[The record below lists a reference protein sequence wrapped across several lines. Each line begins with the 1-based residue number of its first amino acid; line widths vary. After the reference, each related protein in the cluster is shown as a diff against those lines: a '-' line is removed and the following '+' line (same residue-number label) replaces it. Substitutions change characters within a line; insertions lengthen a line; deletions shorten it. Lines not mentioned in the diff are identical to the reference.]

1 MLTAARCLL
10 AINNYYYRRG
20 GAETLFL
27 EHNRMFEAIG
37 WQVVPFAM
45 RHPQNLPTHWAEYFP
60 DEIEFGEDYGLA
72 AKLVRAARVVYSLQA
87 RRRMRS
93 LLDAVRPDVAHAHN
107 IYHHLSP
114 SVLPLLKE
122 RGIPVVMTLHDL
134 KLACPAYTMMRGGE
148 PCERC
153 KDGKLYNVALN
164 RCIKGSLALSGL
176 VMVEAYVHRALRLY
190 EDNVDRFVVPSR
202 FLLDKLV
209 EWGFARERFAH
220 IPNFVDPEQF
230 KPGNEVGRRFVY
242 CGRLDR
248 LKGVETLLRAAGAAR
263 QPLTIAGSGPDE
275 ARLRHIGEQA
285 GTDVIFTGHLNKDA
299 LLALVQDARAIVLPS
314 EVPENAPLAIL
325 EAYAAGRPVI
335 GAANAGIPELIRESE
350 TGALFPTGDV
360 AALADTLSRF
370 AALPDTRIAAMGAAG
385 RAWVQSDFSPQ
396 VYLQRQ
402 LELYDSLGVRVR

>member
-1 MLTAARCLL
+1 MLTASKSLL
-10 AINNYYYRRG
+10 AINNYYYGRG

-27 EHNRMFEAIG
+27 EHNRMFESIG

-45 RHPQNLPTHWAEYFP
+45 RHADNLPTDWAEYFP

-72 AKLVRAARVVYSLQA
+72 AKLIRAPRVIYSVQA
-87 RRRMRS
+87 RRRLRD
-93 LLDAVRPDVAHAHN
+93 LLDVVRPHIAHAHN

-134 KLACPAYTMMRGGE
+134 KLACPAYTMMRDGK
-148 PCERC
+148 RC
-153 KDGKLYNVALN
+153 DSCRGGKLYNVALN

-190 EDNVDRFVVPSR
+190 EANVERFVVPSR
-202 FLLDKLV
+202 FLLETLV
-209 EWGFARERFAH
+209 AWGFARERFVH
-220 IPNFVDPEQF
+220 IPNFVDLERF
-230 KPGNEVGRRFVY
+230 KPANEIGRRFVY

-248 LKGVETLLRAAGAAR
+248 LKGVETLLRAAAAAR
-263 QPLTIAGSGPDE
+263 QPLTIAGGGPDE
-275 ARLRHIGEQA
+275 ARLRGIAAQSGS
-285 GTDVIFTGHLNKDA
+285 DVIFTGHLGKDA
-299 LLALVQDARAIVLPS
+299 LPGLIQNARAIVLPS
-314 EVPENAPLAIL
+314 EVPENAPLAVL

-335 GAANAGIPELIRESE
+335 GAANAGIPELIREDE

-360 AALADTLSRF
+360 AALAALLTRF
-370 AALPDTRIAAMGAAG
+370 AALPERRIAAMGATG
-385 RAWVQSDFSPQ
+385 RAWVEQDFSPS

-402 LELYDSLGVRVR
+402 LDLYDSLGVRVR